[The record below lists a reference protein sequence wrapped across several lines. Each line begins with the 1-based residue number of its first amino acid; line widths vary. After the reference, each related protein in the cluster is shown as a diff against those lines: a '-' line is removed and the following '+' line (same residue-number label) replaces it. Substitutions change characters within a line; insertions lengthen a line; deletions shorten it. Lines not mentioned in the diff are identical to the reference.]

1 MPIVKRLIRVGNS
14 RAVTIPNEWLE
25 YYEKERGEI
34 KYLIAEIDNAL
45 ILKVPEGTQAK
56 KNESGTGSDVH

>member
-45 ILKVPEGTQAK
+45 ILKVPEAK
-56 KNESGTGSDVH
+56 KNESGIGSDVH